1 MTGDGVND
9 APSIKKADIAAQ
21 SDYKREEKSE
31 KLEMVR
37 LAYEEVISKNQCVS
51 LKTLAITGRDL
62 ITEVGMEAGP
72 ELGKVLE
79 KLLDE
84 VIENPEYNQK
94 ETLLTLAKKY
104 K

>member
-1 MTGDGVND
+1 
-9 APSIKKADIAAQ
+9 
-21 SDYKREEKSE
+21 
-31 KLEMVR
+31 MVR
-37 LAYEEVISKNQCVS
+37 LAYEEVILKNQCVS
-51 LKTLAITGRDL
+51 LKTLAVTGRDL